1 MSVPARVVDE
11 PSLYEQLLALPEN
24 LTENGW
30 LLLATL
36 KDDDPVSVAPFDAVS
51 FSLADLWA

>member
-1 MSVPARVVDE
+1 LEAF
-11 PSLYEQLLALPEN
+11 A

-36 KDDDPVSVAPFDAVS
+36 KDDDAVSLPPFDAIS